1 MVRSTLT
8 IREVTADLFDNS
20 FVCEGNNSRG
30 EKSSDEIK
38 LIGRWVGP
46 ERLAQLGFK
55 HALVDTQNIK
65 SNILIVVTHRV
76 LCFII
81 HTYICVYI
89 YVCVY
94 IYIYIYIYICVCV
107 CVCVCV
113 SMIYVCVCV
122 SLALPVYLYILLSK

>member
-30 EKSSDEIK
+30 ETSSDEIK

-55 HALVDTQNIK
+55 LDTQNIK

-76 LCFII
+76 L
-81 HTYICVYI
+81 
-89 YVCVY
+89 
-94 IYIYIYIYICVCV
+94 
-107 CVCVCV
+107 
-113 SMIYVCVCV
+113 
-122 SLALPVYLYILLSK
+122 